1 MSDLL
6 LHDMLRATAGR
17 TPHRVAVSYKGAL
30 RTYGDL
36 LARVE
41 GLAAV
46 LAARGIGPG
55 ARVIWWADTHLD
67 AGTLY
72 YALAHL
78 GAVFVPLNPRFS
90 NDEFRAVAD
99 IADPMLVVVDEH
111 HAGEVTLEELLA
123 TRAPSGIDLP
133 KVDEFDPDVIFFTSG
148 TTGQPKGCV
157 LSHRSNCMRTRTS
170 PRSVGS
176 TMTMFPQFHWGGWSF
191 CHTAW
196 YLGQESVLID
206 GGNTEEL
213 LETMER
219 RQVASFYGIPAI
231 WRRILEADRTGYDF
245 SALREANTGTS
256 STPPELLRAIADA
269 FPGTSTW
276 IGYGATEAG
285 GLCQLP
291 PEDLF
296 RKPGSVG
303 LPSAGVLVRIEDGE
317 LWVKSPQV
325 FLGYFRNP
333 EATDAALVDGWYRTG
348 DLVER
353 DDEGYLWVVGR
364 VKDMI
369 RTGGESVAPAEVDV
383 VMMRHP
389 AVADAAVAGVP
400 DADWGELI
408 TAFVVLRPDA
418 TLELAELRA
427 HCEPNLAA
435 YKHPRRLVIV
445 DAIPRT
451 GPTGQVQRRRLVEL
465 ALAPSSGSRAISSS
479 TGGH

>member
-1 MSDLL
+1 
-6 LHDMLRATAGR
+6 
-17 TPHRVAVSYKGAL
+17 
-30 RTYGDL
+30 
-36 LARVE
+36 
-41 GLAAV
+41 
-46 LAARGIGPG
+46 
-55 ARVIWWADTHLD
+55 
-67 AGTLY
+67 
-72 YALAHL
+72 
-78 GAVFVPLNPRFS
+78 
-90 NDEFRAVAD
+90 
-99 IADPMLVVVDEH
+99 
-111 HAGEVTLEELLA
+111 
-123 TRAPSGIDLP
+123 
-133 KVDEFDPDVIFFTSG
+133 
-148 TTGQPKGCV
+148 
-157 LSHRSNCMRTRTS
+157 
-170 PRSVGS
+170 
-176 TMTMFPQFHWGGWSF
+176 
-191 CHTAW
+191 
-196 YLGQESVLID
+196 
-206 GGNTEEL
+206 
-213 LETMER
+213 
-219 RQVASFYGIPAI
+219 VASFYGIPAI